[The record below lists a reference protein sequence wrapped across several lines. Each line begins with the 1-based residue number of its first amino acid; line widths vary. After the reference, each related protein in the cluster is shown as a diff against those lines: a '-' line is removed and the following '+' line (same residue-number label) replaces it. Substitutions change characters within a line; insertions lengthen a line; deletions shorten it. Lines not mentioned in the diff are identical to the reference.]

1 MSKLGKI
8 LFTIIYLFVAS
19 SIFVLLSATFLVYV
33 LLSVLVVFGLVIIWA
48 VKAENSSK
56 SKRKRKDK
64 LEADRSALEKEI
76 KDLKQKLQHSGSIQ
90 NMAEVIQ
97 GSNSLKGAAA
107 EVLNIM
113 VEQVKGCQGICY
125 LNFNPEK
132 PLDILP
138 AATFAYPKP
147 LRQVHLPEEGIG
159 MIGLVMREKKPQI
172 LEELPTDYVEVIS
185 GLGKTTPVHLAI
197 YPFLNENQVIG
208 IIEIASFEHFSES
221 DRVLLEQM
229 QKSIGAAFFNLRERL
244 KFEGELKKEL
254 NLLNLELT
262 SSEEDE
268 L

>member
-1 MSKLGKI
+1 MSNLGKI
-8 LFTIIYLFVAS
+8 LLTIIYLLVAG

-33 LLSVLVVFGLVIIWA
+33 LLSVLVVFGIVIIWA
-48 VKAENSSK
+48 AKAEHNRNRN
-56 SKRKRKDK
+56 RKRKAK
-64 LEADRSALEKEI
+64 TEADRSELEKEI

-97 GSNSLKGAAA
+97 GSKSLQAAA
-107 EVLNIM
+107 TKVLNLM
-113 VEQVKGCQGICY
+113 VEQVKGCQGICF

-132 PLDILP
+132 PNDILP

-147 LRQVHLPEEGIG
+147 LRHVHLPEDGIG
-159 MIGLVMREKKPQI
+159 MIGSVMREKKPQI

-185 GLGKTTPVHLAI
+185 GLGKTTPIHLAI
-197 YPFLNENQVIG
+197 YPFLNENEVIG
-208 IIEIASFEHFSES
+208 IIEIASFEPFSDS